1 MSLTFHDMF
10 CGAGGSTLGA
20 LQAGATP
27 SIGLN
32 HWQVACDSYDANHN
46 GAGGRAACVDVVT
59 QDPRRYPR
67 ADLLLASP
75 ECTHHSY
82 ARGKQKDD
90 PSLFDPDGDHG
101 AQRSRATMWDVV
113 RFSEAHAYKAV
124 IVENVGAAVKWGL
137 RRGQKLKHGHYGPLF
152 VAWLQAMEA
161 LDYRWQVVH
170 LNSMICGVPQS
181 RDRIYVVF
189 WKRGQRTPDLDIRAL
204 GWCPRCDELVHA
216 RQAWKRTGST
226 LGTYGQGYVYACP
239 ACSTAVAL
247 AVRPAAAAIDWTL
260 PAVKIGDRARPLKD
274 ATMERIRRGLERLRE
289 RPHTVRLRDGLV
301 VQVGANLFERPGMKP
316 RAWPLE
322 DPMPTVTG
330 TSDRA
335 LVLPTTHDDGS
346 QRTRLAGSEVSPT
359 ITGANRG
366 ELAMVLSMRG
376 PRDDRRPAMDPH
388 SDPLKT
394 VAATCPTQAI
404 VVTCR
409 GDAAGADRH
418 PTHPDSQALSTISAG
433 GTHHGLIVS
442 NMTNNVPRRA
452 DREAMATVTSG
463 GKLGLVMPAGGNPA
477 EARSLDDPLHTIVG
491 TDRLAVLTTLRGGN
505 VPTRTDGEPADTVCA
520 SGGHHGLLIA
530 NYGSGD
536 GPVSKQGWARH
547 VDDGPVGTVTAT
559 DSHALFNYRA
569 GQGVHHPDEPL
580 DTLTAIENRA
590 LLGDVTE
597 EEIAECTFR
606 MLQPAELKIA
616 SGFTPEYVLL
626 GNKRDQVC
634 QVGNAVTAPAEAELV
649 RRVIASLDA

>member
-20 LQAGATP
+20 IQAGATP
-27 SIGLN
+27 SIGMN
-32 HWQVACDSYDANHN
+32 HWQTACDSYDSNHN
-46 GAGGRAACVDVVT
+46 ASGGRAACVDVVT

-82 ARGKQKDD
+82 ARGKPKDD
-90 PSLFDPDGDHG
+90 ASLFDPAGDL
-101 AQRSRATMWDVV
+101 ASERSRATMWDVV
-113 RFSEAHAYKAV
+113 RFAEAHRYRAC

-137 RRGQKLKHGHYGPLF
+137 HRGQKLRHGDYGPLF

-161 LDYRWQVVH
+161 LDYRWRVVH
-170 LNSMICGVPQS
+170 LNSMVCGVPQS

-189 WKRGQRTPDLDIRAL
+189 WQKTQRAPDLDITAL
-204 GWCPRCDELVHA
+204 GWCPRCDELVHG
-216 RQAWKRTGST
+216 RQVWKRPGAT

-239 ACSTAVAL
+239 VCSTAIAL

-260 PAVKIGDRARPLKD
+260 PAVKIGERARPLKD

-301 VQVGANLFERPGMKP
+301 VQVGANLFTRDGMKP

-322 DPMPTVTG
+322 DPMPCVTA
-330 TSDRA
+330 TADRA
-335 LVLPTTHDDGS
+335 LVLPTTHHGES
-346 QRTRLAGSEVSPT
+346 QRSRRASSDVVPT

-376 PRDDRRPAMDPH
+376 PQDDRRPAMDPH
-388 SDPLKT
+388 GEPLKT
-394 VAATCPTQAI
+394 VAATCPTQAV

-409 GDAAGADRH
+409 GAAAGADRH
-418 PTHPDSQALSTISAG
+418 ATDAASDPLAAITASG
-433 GTHHGLIVS
+433 NHHGLIVS
-442 NMTNNVPRRA
+442 NMAHNVPRLA
-452 DREAMATVTSG
+452 DDEAMATVT
-463 GKLGLVMPAGGNPA
+463 GGNK
-477 EARSLDDPLHTIVG
+477 
-491 TDRLAVLTTLRGGN
+491 LAVVTTLRGQN
-505 VPTRTDGEPADTVCA
+505 APTLPEGQPIDTVSA
-520 SGGHHGLLIA
+520 QGTHHGLLIA

-536 GPVSKQGWARH
+536 GPASKQGWARH

-569 GQGVHHPDEPL
+569 GQGVRHPDEPL
-580 DTLTAIENRA
+580 DTLTAVENRA

-606 MLQPAELKIA
+606 MLQPDELKLA
-616 SGFTPEYVLL
+616 SGFTPTYVLL

-649 RRVIASLDA
+649 RRVIESLDA

>member
-20 LQAGATP
+20 IQAGATP
-27 SIGLN
+27 SIGMN
-32 HWQVACDSYDANHN
+32 HWQTACDSYDSNHN
-46 GAGGRAACVDVVT
+46 ASGGRAACVDVVT

-82 ARGKQKDD
+82 ARGKPKDD
-90 PSLFDPDGDHG
+90 ASLFDPAGDL
-101 AQRSRATMWDVV
+101 ASERSRATMWDVV
-113 RFSEAHAYKAV
+113 RFAEAHRYRAC

-137 RRGQKLKHGHYGPLF
+137 HRGQKLRHGDYGPLF

-161 LDYRWQVVH
+161 LDYRWRVVH
-170 LNSMICGVPQS
+170 LNSMVCGVPQS
-181 RDRIYVVF
+181 RDRLYVVF
-189 WKRGQRTPDLDIRAL
+189 WQKTQRAPDLDITAL
-204 GWCPRCDELVHA
+204 GWCPRCDELVHGH
-216 RQAWKRTGST
+216 QVWKRPGAT

-239 ACSTAVAL
+239 VCATAIAL

-260 PAVKIGDRARPLKD
+260 PAVKIGERVRPLKD

-301 VQVGANLFERPGMKP
+301 VQVGANLFTRDGMKP

-322 DPMPTVTG
+322 DPMPCVTA
-330 TSDRA
+330 TADRA
-335 LVLPTTHDDGS
+335 LVLPLRKGMDGRPADAAPLATLSTHD
-346 QRTRLAGSEVSPT
+346 TTAMIV
-359 ITGANRG
+359 ANRENG
-366 ELAMVLSMRG
+366 I
-376 PRDDRRPAMDPH
+376 PRSTQQPMQ
-388 SDPLKT
+388 T
-394 VAATCPTQAI
+394 VVTEGGMYVCEPTAA

-409 GDAAGADRH
+409 GAAAGADRH
-418 PTHPDSQALSTISAG
+418 ATDVASDPLAAITASG
-433 GTHHGLIVS
+433 NHH
-442 NMTNNVPRRA
+442 
-452 DREAMATVTSG
+452 
-463 GKLGLVMPAGGNPA
+463 GLVMPAGGNPA
-477 EARSLDDPLHTIVG
+477 EARATDDPLHTVVG
-491 TDRLAVLTTLRGGN
+491 SDRLAVVTTLRGQN
-505 VPTRTDGEPADTVCA
+505 APTLPEGQPIDTVSA
-520 SGGHHGLLIA
+520 QGTHHGLLIA

-536 GPVSKQGWARH
+536 GPASKQGWARH

-569 GQGVHHPDEPL
+569 GQGVRHPDEPL
-580 DTLTAIENRA
+580 DTLTAVENRA

-606 MLQPAELKIA
+606 MLQPDELKLA
-616 SGFTPEYVLL
+616 SGFTSTYVLL

-649 RRVIASLDA
+649 RRVIESLDA

>member
-32 HWQVACDSYDANHN
+32 HWQVACDSYDENHN
-46 GAGGRAACVDVVT
+46 AAGGRAACVDVVT
-59 QDPRRYPR
+59 QDPRRYPA

-90 PSLFDPDGDHG
+90 PSLFDPDADQD

-113 RFSEAHAYKAV
+113 RFAEAHAYRAV

-137 RRGQKLKHGHYGPLF
+137 RRGQKLKHGEYGPLF

-170 LNSMICGVPQS
+170 LNSMVCGVPQS
-181 RDRIYVVF
+181 RDRLYVVF
-189 WKRGQRTPDLDIRAL
+189 WRRGQRAPDLDIRAL
-204 GWCPRCDELVHA
+204 GWCWRCDGLVNGQ
-216 RQAWKRTGST
+216 QAWKRPGST
-226 LGTYGQGYVYACP
+226 LGTYGPSYVYACP
-239 ACSTAVAL
+239 SCATPIAL
-247 AVRPAAAAIDWTL
+247 AVRPAAAAIDWSL
-260 PAVKIGDRARPLKD
+260 PAVKIGERARPLKD

-289 RPHTVRLRDGLV
+289 RPATIRLRDGLV
-301 VQVGANLFERPGMKP
+301 VQVGGNLFTRPGASP
-316 RAWPLE
+316 RAWPVQ
-322 DPMPTVTG
+322 DPMPCVTG

-335 LVLPTTHDDGS
+335 LVLPTTHPDES
-346 QRTRLAGSEVSPT
+346 QRSRRADSEVTPT

-366 ELAMVLSMRG
+366 ELAMVLALRKDMDG
-376 PRDDRRPAMDPH
+376 RDAAAAP
-388 SDPLKT
+388 
-394 VAATCPTQAI
+394 VATLSTHDTTAV

-409 GDAAGADRH
+409 GDAAGADRRATDTTAD
-418 PTHPDSQALSTISAG
+418 PLSTLSAG
-433 GTHHGLIVS
+433 GTHHGLVVS

-452 DREAMATVTSG
+452 GDEAMATVTSG

-477 EARSLDDPLHTIVG
+477 EARSTDDPAHTIVG
-491 TDRLAVLTTLRGGN
+491 SDRLAVVATLRGHN
-505 VPTRTDGEPADTVCA
+505 TPTLPDGEVIDTVSA
-520 SGGHHGLLIA
+520 QGTHHALVIA
-530 NYGSGD
+530 NYGMADSSG
-536 GPVSKQGWARH
+536 GQGWARH

-569 GQGVHHPDEPL
+569 GQGIRHPDEPL

-590 LLGDVTE
+590 LLGEVTE

-634 QVGNAVTAPAEAELV
+634 QVGNAVTAPVEAELV